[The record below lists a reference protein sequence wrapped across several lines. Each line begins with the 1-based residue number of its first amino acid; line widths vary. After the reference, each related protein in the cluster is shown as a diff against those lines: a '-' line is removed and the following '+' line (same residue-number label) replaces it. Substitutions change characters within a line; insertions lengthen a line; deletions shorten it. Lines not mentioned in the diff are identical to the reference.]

1 MMGQLPPAQ
10 NELFYDFCLD
20 QYVPQDHLLR
30 KIDAILDLTKI
41 RSHLSNF
48 YSHTGRPSV
57 DPELMIRMLIIGYCF
72 GIRSERRIC
81 EEVHLNLA
89 YRWFCR
95 LGLEDAIPDHSTFSK
110 NRHGRFR
117 ASDLLRLL
125 FEEVVQLGMDK
136 GLIAGEGFATDASV
150 ITADASKQHGFPGA
164 EAMDHLKREGATR
177 PVREYFDSLDTEDG
191 SAGKPPKVISA
202 TDPQARWSAAAG
214 PAIFAYSTNYLIDI
228 ENNLIVDVEPT
239 PSVRTAEVDS
249 TRKMIDRVEGKFGI
263 KPKRLL
269 GDTAYGSAPMLEW
282 LVAEKQI
289 EPHVPVWDKSSGN
302 PDTYARSDFRW
313 DAEAGHYQCPAG
325 KLLKCR
331 RRNFKK
337 ERPIVTSANTILYRS
352 SQQDCE
358 NCEHKPHCC
367 PNTSNRKI
375 ARSVYEESRDVAR
388 RLSKTPEYRQS
399 RKDRKKVE
407 MLFAHLKRILKL
419 RRLRLRGLTGAH
431 DEFLMA
437 ATAQNLRKL
446 ALLMSKPPP
455 DHRIGAPA

>member
-1 MMGQLPPAQ
+1 MGQLPPAQ

-20 QYVPQDHLLR
+20 QYVPENHLLR
-30 KIDAILDLTKI
+30 KIHAILDLTKI
-41 RSHLSNF
+41 RSHLSVF

-89 YRWFCR
+89 YRWFCG
-95 LGLEDAIPDHSTFSK
+95 LGLEDVVPDHSTFSK

-117 ASDLLRLL
+117 KSDVLRLL

-150 ITADASKQHGFPGA
+150 IEADASSQHGFPGA
-164 EAMDHLKREGATR
+164 EVMDHLKREGATR
-177 PVREYFDSLDTEDG
+177 PVREYLESLDTEDG
-191 SAGKPPKVISA
+191 VTGKAPKVISS

-239 PSVRTAEVDS
+239 PSIRTAEVGS
-249 TRKMIDRVEGKFGI
+249 TRKMIDRVEERFGI

-289 EPHVPVWDKSSGN
+289 EPHVPVWDKSNGK
-302 PDTYARSDFRW
+302 PETYVRSDFIW

-331 RRNFKK
+331 RRKFKK
-337 ERPIVTSANTILYRS
+337 ERSVVTKANTIIYRS
-352 SQQDCE
+352 KSQDCA
-358 NCEHKPHCC
+358 NCSHKPQCC
-367 PNTSNRKI
+367 PNTANRKI
-375 ARSVYEESRDVAR
+375 VRSVYEESRDVAR
-388 RLSKTPEYRQS
+388 HLSKTPEYRQS

-437 ATAQNLRKL
+437 ATVQNLRKM